1 MGERENILEEMR
13 RKLTESFDLSE
24 EISDEGILDVI
35 DGLVIDKGHIRRL
48 ALREKEELRKDL
60 FYSVRRLDV
69 IQELIDDAEVNEIMV
84 NGYENIFYEK
94 NGEIYRFN
102 KRFSNENRLYSV
114 IQQIAGSCNRV
125 INEQSPIVDARLK
138 NGDRVNIVIPPVA
151 LDGPILTIRRF
162 PKDPIIMERLVE
174 WGSISSEAAETLSKL
189 TAAGYTIIVSGGTST
204 GKTTF
209 LNALSAFIPGSE
221 RVITIEDNAELQL
234 RTIENIVRLEVK
246 PANFEENREISV
258 RDLIKTALRM
268 RPSRIIIGEVRGSE
282 TADFLNCLNTG
293 HAGSLGSV
301 HANSPEDLVY
311 RLEMMV
317 RMGMEL
323 PIPVI
328 RQMIA
333 SGIEII
339 VQLGRDA
346 AGKRY
351 VEKICEIKGFD
362 GTYVTLNTLYE
373 SGMDGVLNKKHD
385 LIHTEKVKK
394 YEKAC
399 EIDKNQ
405 KYKFKNNIQRL

>member
-1 MGERENILEEMR
+1 MR

-234 RTIENIVRLEVK
+234 RTIKNIVRLEVK

>member
-209 LNALSAFIPGSE
+209 LNALSTFIPGSE

-234 RTIENIVRLEVK
+234 RTIKNIVRLEVK

>member
-1 MGERENILEEMR
+1 MR

-209 LNALSAFIPGSE
+209 LNALSTFIPGSE

-234 RTIENIVRLEVK
+234 RTIKNIVRLEVK